1 MFWDSRHK
9 AGFEV
14 RGESGNILDNF
25 VQGEGG

>member
-9 AGFEV
+9 AGFEI
-14 RGESGNILDNF
+14 RGENGNTLDNF